1 MADIKRDR
9 TYVFGNI
16 AFDLYDLIYVFSLS
30 GIIGT
35 VYETILIF
43 ILHGVIENRSGSM
56 FTPVNYV
63 YGIGAVILFLAL
75 KNIKDPVHIFIC
87 GAVIGGVT
95 EYSLSIGQELLFGSV
110 SWDYSKLPLN
120 INGRTTLPY
129 MVVWGLMCLLAVKV
143 LFPKLL
149 AVVHKIPEDIRKRTA
164 IIVLIILA
172 VDALV
177 SSAAVIRYSE
187 RSRGLEVSNTLESV
201 LDSRFDDVRMKRR
214 FPNMRIR

>member
-1 MADIKRDR
+1 MACVKRGR
-9 TYVFGNI
+9 TYSFGNTV
-16 AFDLYDLIYVFSLS
+16 FDWYDLIYVFSLS

-35 VYETILIF
+35 VYETILIY

-63 YGIGAVILFLAL
+63 YGIGAVMLFLAL
-75 KNIKDPVHIFIC
+75 KNIRDPVHIFVC

-95 EYSLSIGQELLFGSV
+95 EYLLSIGQELIFGSV
-110 SWDYSKLPLN
+110 SWDYSNLPLN
-120 INGRTTLPY
+120 INGRTTLVY
-129 MVVWGLMCLLAVKV
+129 MAVWGVMCLFAIKV
-143 LFPKLL
+143 LFPRLL
-149 AVVHKIPEDIRKRTA
+149 AVVHKIPENIRKRAA
-164 IIVLIILA
+164 IIIFIILA

>member
-1 MADIKRDR
+1 MACVKRGR
-9 TYVFGNI
+9 TYSFGNTV
-16 AFDLYDLIYVFSLS
+16 FDWYDLIYVFSLS

-35 VYETILIF
+35 VYETILIY

-75 KNIKDPVHIFIC
+75 KNIRDPVHIFVC

-95 EYSLSIGQELLFGSV
+95 EYLLSIGQELIFGSV
-110 SWDYSKLPLN
+110 SWDYSNLPLN
-120 INGRTTLPY
+120 INGRTTLVY
-129 MVVWGLMCLLAVKV
+129 MAVWGVMCLFAIKV
-143 LFPKLL
+143 LFPRLL
-149 AVVHKIPEDIRKRTA
+149 AVVHKIPENIRKRAA
-164 IIVLIILA
+164 IIIFIILA
-172 VDALV
+172 VDALI

-201 LDSRFDDVRMKRR
+201 LDSRFDDAKMKQR

>member
-1 MADIKRDR
+1 MACVKRGR
-9 TYVFGNI
+9 TYSFGNTV
-16 AFDLYDLIYVFSLS
+16 FDRYDLIYVFSLS

-35 VYETILIF
+35 VYETILIY

-75 KNIKDPVHIFIC
+75 KNIRDPVHIFVC

-95 EYSLSIGQELLFGSV
+95 EYLLSIGQELIFGSV
-110 SWDYSKLPLN
+110 SWDYSNLPLN
-120 INGRTTLPY
+120 INGRTTLVY
-129 MVVWGLMCLLAVKV
+129 MAVWGVMCLFAIKV
-143 LFPKLL
+143 LFPRLL
-149 AVVHKIPEDIRKRTA
+149 AVVHKIPENIRKRAA
-164 IIVLIILA
+164 IIIFIILA
-172 VDALV
+172 VDALI

-187 RSRGLEVSNTLESV
+187 RNRGIEVSNTIEGV
-201 LDSRFDDVRMKRR
+201 LDSRFDDAKMKQR

>member
-1 MADIKRDR
+1 MADIKRGR
-9 TYVFGNI
+9 TYSFGNTV
-16 AFDLYDLIYVFSLS
+16 FDWYDLIYVFSLS

-35 VYETILIF
+35 VYETILIY

-75 KNIKDPVHIFIC
+75 KNIRDPVHIFVC

-95 EYSLSIGQELLFGSV
+95 EYLLSIGQELIFGSV
-110 SWDYSKLPLN
+110 SWDYSNLPLN
-120 INGRTTLPY
+120 INGRTTLVY
-129 MVVWGLMCLLAVKV
+129 MAVWGVMCLFAIKV
-143 LFPKLL
+143 LFPRLL
-149 AVVHKIPEDIRKRTA
+149 AVVHKIPENIRKRAA
-164 IIVLIILA
+164 IIIFIILA
-172 VDALV
+172 VDALI

-201 LDSRFDDVRMKRR
+201 LDSRFDDAKMKQR

>member
-1 MADIKRDR
+1 MACVKRGR
-9 TYVFGNI
+9 TYFFGNTV
-16 AFDLYDLIYVFSLS
+16 FDWYDLIYVFSLS

-35 VYETILIF
+35 VYETILIY

-75 KNIKDPVHIFIC
+75 KNIRDPVHIFVC

-95 EYSLSIGQELLFGSV
+95 EYLLSIGQELIFGSV
-110 SWDYSKLPLN
+110 SWDYSNLPLN
-120 INGRTTLPY
+120 INGRTTLVY
-129 MVVWGLMCLLAVKV
+129 MAVWGVMCLFAIKV
-143 LFPKLL
+143 LFPRLL
-149 AVVHKIPEDIRKRTA
+149 AVVHKIPENIRKRAA
-164 IIVLIILA
+164 IIIFIILA
-172 VDALV
+172 VDALI

-187 RSRGLEVSNTLESV
+187 RNRGIEVSNTIEGV
-201 LDSRFDDVRMKRR
+201 LDSRFDDAKMKQR

>member
-1 MADIKRDR
+1 MACVKRGR
-9 TYVFGNI
+9 TYSFGNTV
-16 AFDLYDLIYVFSLS
+16 FDWYDLIYVFSLS

-35 VYETILIF
+35 VYETILIY

-63 YGIGAVILFLAL
+63 YGLGAVILFLAL
-75 KNIKDPVHIFIC
+75 KNIRDPVHIFVC

-95 EYSLSIGQELLFGSV
+95 EYLLSIGQELIFGSV
-110 SWDYSKLPLN
+110 SWDYSNLPLN
-120 INGRTTLPY
+120 INGRTTLVY
-129 MVVWGLMCLLAVKV
+129 MAVWGVMCLFAIKV
-143 LFPKLL
+143 LFPRLL
-149 AVVHKIPEDIRKRTA
+149 AVVHKIPENIRKRAA
-164 IIVLIILA
+164 IIIFIILA
-172 VDALV
+172 VDALI

-201 LDSRFDDVRMKRR
+201 LDSRFDDAKMKQR